1 MNDKPMALDAIEAEM
16 VELRKNGDLEVAH
29 SLADELLGELIRTL
43 ALRSKNKEQ
52 ARRIWNA
59 YCDIDKWYA

>member
-16 VELRKNGDLEVAH
+16 VELRKNGDLKVAH